1 MRRLG
6 VEGDSGS
13 RGLPPPPSRGRG
25 AALVVVAGVARVL
38 ADVVGSGE
46 VRMLRAAAPTPSGL
60 VAVEVVVRL
69 ALRCCGVGGEVG

>member
-1 MRRLG
+1 MRRFG

-46 VRMLRAAAPTPSGL
+46 VRMLRAAAPPPPRGL
-60 VAVEVVVRL
+60 VAVVVV
-69 ALRCCGVGGEVG
+69 V